1 VRDADWNELTS
12 SIRTSWLAFVYPCL
26 LFAYAGQAA
35 FISNTPSAYS
45 NPFFKSVPPGM
56 LWPGII
62 ISVLA
67 AVVASQAMITSTFQ
81 LLSQAINLSYFP
93 NVKVTHTSEVV
104 YGHIYIPLANWFLMV
119 ATIIIT
125 ATFRNVRQG
134 TLWL

>member
-26 LFAYAGQAA
+26 LFAYVGQAA
-35 FISNTPSAYS
+35 FISDTPSAYS
-45 NPFFKSVPPGM
+45 NPFFNSVPPGT
-56 LWPGII
+56 LWPGIV

-67 AVVASQAMITSTFQ
+67 AIVASQAMITSTFQ
-81 LLSQAINLSYFP
+81 VLSQAINLSYFP
-93 NVKVTHTSEVV
+93 NVKVTHTSEMI

-119 ATIIIT
+119 LTITIT